1 MPMEFRFDGNLNKL
15 TWERK
20 DEPLTIEEAKI
31 ISAQQLAYA
40 VEQIAEA
47 IQALVSFYARK

>member
-1 MPMEFRFDGNLNKL
+1 LEFRFDNRLNKL
-15 TWERK
+15 SWENK

-40 VEQIAEA
+40 VEQIAQA
-47 IQALVSFYARK
+47 IHALTDLYAKK